1 MEDPE
6 NVSHQRQLTPW
17 INQEC
22 GGHLSWRANVMWSGW
37 SQLARQGVG
46 ASMWLCEDAKSLF
59 GMRARAT
66 QLETQYCKA

>member
-17 INQEC
+17 ISQEC
-22 GGHLSWRANVMWSGW
+22 GGHLSWRANVTWSGW

-46 ASMWLCEDAKSLF
+46 ASMRLREDAESLP
-59 GMRARAT
+59 GMCART
-66 QLETQYCKA
+66 TWLKTQYCKA